1 MTSIWQDIR
10 YGGRVLARGPVFTV
24 VAILTLALGIGA
36 NTAIFSI
43 VNAVLLRPLPF
54 AEPDRLVML
63 WETAKSTGEDQ
74 VPVAPADYFDWQAGS
89 RQFEAMAAFHP
100 WSFNLTGTGEP
111 ERIPGAVATA
121 NLFQVLGKRPQLGRG
136 FRPEEDRPG
145 GPPVV
150 LLSHGFWQRRFGGD
164 MKVIGR
170 KLTLDD
176 TPYTVVGVMPAGFQF
191 PEKAELWKPFAR
203 VPESADREFQFLRVI
218 GRLRPEAE
226 LATARAEMTAIA
238 SRLAREYPQTNA
250 DRDVNPV
257 TLEQQVL
264 GEVRPQL
271 LVLTVGV
278 ALLLAA
284 ACFNVANLLLA
295 RAAGRRE
302 ETAVRQALGASRGR
316 LVRQFLTESLLLAVL
331 GGAAGLLVA
340 YWGTWLLT
348 TFGPKD
354 VPRLEEAGV
363 DGSVLVFTLV
373 ITLLVGLVFGL
384 IPAIQSSQFDP
395 ARELRTPQRGK
406 GRLLGTLVSLQIA
419 IALILLVGA
428 VLLGRSFVLLSRV
441 PPGFDPSNIL
451 TLQLSLPAAKYA
463 ESYQT
468 AAFTEQ
474 AIEHIQA
481 LPGVASAG
489 TAMSLPISG
498 GMNVDQTFTVE
509 GGNAVAA
516 TADEERTALVRPVSP
531 GYFRTLRIPVVAGRT
546 FTAADR
552 EGAPP
557 VVVINEAM
565 ASRYWPGKD
574 PVGRRIRMGVELGGV
589 GRTDEVSREV
599 VGVVG
604 NLKHEG
610 LASDTLPELYLPNA
624 QGTWR
629 FVILAIRTDR
639 DPASL
644 TRPVQQAIWQV
655 DKNLPIAKVRTLDE
669 IVGESIGEP
678 RFYTLLLT
686 AFAVVALILAAVG
699 IYGMVS
705 YSVSQRTH
713 EIGIRMALGASRTKV
728 LRMVLREGL
737 LLAGLGMIAGVL
749 LSVGLTRFLASLL
762 FGIAATDPA
771 TFAAVCVALG
781 LVALLSSYLPAR
793 RATQADPM
801 AALRLD

>member
-43 VNAVLLRPLPF
+43 VDAVLLRPLPF

-89 RQFEAMAAFHP
+89 RELEAMAAFHP
-100 WSFNLTGTGEP
+100 WSFNLTGANEP

-121 NLFQVLGKRPQLGRG
+121 NLFEVLGKRPQLGRG

-145 GPPVV
+145 GPAVV
-150 LLSHGFWQRRFGGD
+150 LLSHGLWQRRFGGD
-164 MKVIGR
+164 PKIIGR

-176 TPYTVVGVMPAGFQF
+176 LPYTVVGVMPAGFQF
-191 PEKAELWKPFAR
+191 PEKAALWKPFAR
-203 VPESADREFQFLRVI
+203 DPAEADREFQFLRVI
-218 GRLRPEAE
+218 GRLRSESE

-250 DRDVNPV
+250 DRDVNLV
-257 TLEQQVL
+257 TLEQQVF
-264 GEVRPQL
+264 GDVRPRL
-271 LVLTVGV
+271 LVLIVGV
-278 ALLLAA
+278 ALLLVA

-316 LVRQFLTESLLLAVL
+316 LVRQFLTESLLLAAL

-340 YWGTWLLT
+340 HWGTWFLT

-363 DGSVLVFTLV
+363 DSSVLVFTLA
-373 ITLLVGLVFGL
+373 ITVLVGLVFGL
-384 IPAIQSSQFDP
+384 IPALQGSQFDP
-395 ARELRTPQRGK
+395 ARELRTPHRGK
-406 GRLLGTLVSLQIA
+406 GRLLGTLVSFQIA

-428 VLLGRSFVLLSRV
+428 VLLGRSFLLLSQV
-441 PPGFDPSNIL
+441 PPGFDPSNVL

-463 ESYQT
+463 EPHQT
-468 AAFTEQ
+468 AAFVEQ
-474 AIEHIQA
+474 VVERIEA
-481 LPGVASAG
+481 LPSVASAG
-489 TAMSLPISG
+489 TTMSLPVGG

-509 GGNAVAA
+509 GETAVTAA
-516 TADEERTALVRPVSP
+516 ADEERTALLRPVSP

-552 EGAPP
+552 SGAPP
-557 VVVINEAM
+557 VVVNNEAM
-565 ASRYWPGKD
+565 ARRHWPGKD
-574 PVGRRIRMGVELGGV
+574 PVGLRIRIGVELGGV
-589 GRTDEVSREV
+589 GRTDEASREII
-599 VGVVG
+599 GVVG
-604 NLKHEG
+604 NVKHES
-610 LASDTLPELYLPNA
+610 LASDTLPELYLPHA

-629 FVILAIRTDR
+629 FTILAIRADR

-644 TRPVQQAIWQV
+644 ARSAQQAVWQV
-655 DKNLPIAKVRTLDE
+655 DKNLPITKVRTMDE
-669 IVGESIGEP
+669 VVGESIGEP
-678 RFYTLLLT
+678 RFYTLLLI
-686 AFAVVALILAAVG
+686 AFAVVALTLAAVG
-699 IYGMVS
+699 IYGVVS

-713 EIGIRMALGASRTKV
+713 EIGIRMALGASRLDV
-728 LRMVLREGL
+728 LRMILREGL
-737 LLAGLGMIAGVL
+737 ILAGIGMLAGVV
-749 LSVGLTRFLASLL
+749 LSMGLTRFLASLL
-762 FGIAATDPA
+762 FGVAATDLS

-781 LVALLSSYLPAR
+781 LVALLSSYLPAK
-793 RATQADPM
+793 RATRADPM